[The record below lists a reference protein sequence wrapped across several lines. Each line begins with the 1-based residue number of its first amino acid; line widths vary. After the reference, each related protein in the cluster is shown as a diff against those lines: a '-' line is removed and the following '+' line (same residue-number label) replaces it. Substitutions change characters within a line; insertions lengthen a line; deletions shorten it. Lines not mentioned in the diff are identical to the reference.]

1 MKAAALSILLVA
13 VAGGIS
19 CCSATRNAPALIS
32 EARVQDELRSR
43 TAAFSRAI
51 VEASASGWPPHAVA
65 RIADFYADDTVVF
78 PPRGET
84 MRGRAT
90 QVTHWTRPSQRQIL
104 AHSAV
109 AERIDVSGDLATEW
123 GTLSV
128 TFKEGDAAPVETT
141 SRYISI
147 WTRRDGVWRKQM
159 DTWW

>member
-1 MKAAALSILLVA
+1 MKAAAMSVLLIA
-13 VAGGIS
+13 VAAGIS
-19 CCSATRNAPALIS
+19 GCSATRNAPATVS
-32 EARVQDELRSR
+32 EAAMQDELRSR

-51 VEASASGWPPHAVA
+51 VEASASGWSPHAVA
-65 RIADFYADDTVVF
+65 RVADFYADDTVVF

-84 MRGRAT
+84 MRGRAA
-90 QVTHWTRPSQRQIL
+90 QVTHWTRPPQRQIL

-128 TFKEGDAAPVETT
+128 TFKEGDAAAVEST
-141 SRYISI
+141 SQYISI
-147 WTRRDGVWRKQM
+147 WRRRDGVWRKQM